1 MQAVTVTR
9 DLRERFDRI
18 IRDGNQQYRE
28 GRLIDALV
36 TYVQCWTIADMAA
49 TIAPARQYADWSLR
63 RQVAAD
69 TIKIVRTKLATAQ
82 SVSTINSTV
91 PA

>member
-1 MQAVTVTR
+1 MQSVTVSR

-28 GRLIDALV
+28 GRLLDALV
-36 TYVQCWTIADMAA
+36 TYVQCWTIADTAA
-49 TIAPARQYADWSLR
+49 TIVPSRHYADWSLK

-69 TIKIVRTKLATAQ
+69 TIKIVREKIEGAA
-82 SVSTINSTV
+82 
-91 PA
+91 